1 MDSENNPVLARKHF
15 TFAMSSGNNI
25 FILLATFITFFI
37 SRKLKQALIRFS
49 SGMKNVDSSLDL
61 LLMMRKKFLSD
72 SI

>member
-1 MDSENNPVLARKHF
+1 MDSENNPVLAREHF
-15 TFAMSSGNNI
+15 TFTMSSGNNI

-61 LLMMRKKFLSD
+61 LLMMRRKFLSD